1 MATAINLIANL
12 IMLFSMV
19 MFIIGVFGRHNEMI
33 NNLNQLEHWMIKVA
47 LCATAAGAFF
57 DILTLYTPTF
67 SDILLNIGLGLL
79 FLWAAIFHWKY
90 FINNKKNN
98 NEK

>member
-1 MATAINLIANL
+1 MATVLNLIANL
-12 IMLFSMV
+12 IMLFSMT
-19 MFIIGVFGRHNEMI
+19 MFIIGVFGRHNETI
-33 NNLNQLEHWMIKVA
+33 NKMHTVEQWLVKIA

-57 DILTLYTPTF
+57 NILTLETPSF

-90 FINNKKNN
+90 FINNKNNN
-98 NEK
+98 NEE